1 MNTSCKH
8 DEAPDRT
15 LNDVN
20 LAFDVLKKYQEQI
33 QQYLPNS
40 AAMAEIA
47 RKMNEFV
54 PTEKHQHH
62 DQYDIF
68 LSYRSVDYSHC
79 EDLKNLFEG
88 LNYKVYWDRDD
99 PVLKDK
105 PVTKETA
112 AHLRSRMRC
121 CRALVFAVS
130 SHFDESLW
138 MPWELGFFDGRTGL
152 VFVYPLD
159 EGIVERKPRP
169 QYLDF
174 YPWIDAKNVK
184 AWLENHPLDEGIVE
198 HKISPQNLNIDGE
211 NVKAWLEHHL
221 PHKEPAIP
229 WGPAG
234 PDITE
239 DYGNWFA
246 RNSDRIMSDPKFA
259 MELLGNLWQAWF
271 RLSLRTTDR
280 SE

>member
-1 MNTSCKH
+1 MNASRKH

-33 QQYLPNS
+33 QQYLPNP

-184 AWLENHPLDEGIVE
+184 AWLENH
-198 HKISPQNLNIDGE
+198 
-211 NVKAWLEHHL
+211 L